1 MGGVVPRGGQDVRDL
16 VIRPLSGRAEAET
29 CARMMAASEP
39 WITLGRGYDAS
50 LALLESSDRECHVAL
65 ADGAVVGFL
74 ILNMHGAFVGYV
86 QTVCVAAE
94 ARGRGIGTELV
105 RFAEQRIFRESPNV
119 FLCVSS
125 FNPGARRLYERLGYV
140 LVGELTDYIVRGY
153 AELLYRK
160 TIGPV
165 GGFQPSGTTPHVA
178 EPTGQTP

>member
-1 MGGVVPRGGQDVRDL
+1 VGGVVPREGRIVTAV
-16 VIRPLSGRAEAET
+16 VIRPLAGRAEAEA
-29 CARMMAASEP
+29 CAHMMAGSEP

-50 LALLESSDRECHVAL
+50 LALLESPDRECHVAL

-74 ILNMHGAFVGYV
+74 ILNMHGAFVGYI
-86 QTVCVAAE
+86 QTVCVAAA

-125 FNPGARRLYERLGYV
+125 FNPDARRLYERLGYV
-140 LVGELTDYIVRGY
+140 LVGELTDYLVRGH

-178 EPTGQTP
+178 ETTGQMP

>member
-1 MGGVVPRGGQDVRDL
+1 MTI
-16 VIRPLSGRAEAET
+16 IRALAGRAEAET
-29 CARMMAASEP
+29 CARMMAATEP

-50 LALLESSDRECHVAL
+50 LALLESPDRECYVAI

-74 ILNMHGAFVGYV
+74 VLNMHGAFVGYV

-105 RFAEQRIFRESPNV
+105 RFAEQRIFRELPNV

-125 FNPGARRLYERLGYV
+125 FNPDARRLYERLGYV
-140 LVGELTDYIVRGY
+140 LIGELTDYIVRGH

-165 GGFQPSGTTPHVA
+165 GGFQPSGATSAVA
-178 EPTGQTP
+178 HSTGLIP

>member
-1 MGGVVPRGGQDVRDL
+1 VTDL
-16 VIRPLSGRAEAET
+16 VIRPLAGRAEAEA
-29 CARMMAASEP
+29 CAHMMAGSEP

-50 LALLESSDRECHVAL
+50 LALIESPDRECHVAL
-65 ADGAVVGFL
+65 ADGAVGGFL
-74 ILNMHGAFVGYV
+74 VLNMHGVFVGYI

-125 FNPGARRLYERLGYV
+125 FNPDARRLYERLGYV
-140 LVGELTDYIVRGY
+140 LVGELSDYIVRGH

-165 GGFQPSGTTPHVA
+165 GGFQPSGATPHVA
-178 EPTGQTP
+178 ETTGHIP

>member
-1 MGGVVPRGGQDVRDL
+1 MI
-16 VIRPLSGRAEAET
+16 IRPLAGRAEAES
-29 CARMMAASEP
+29 CAHMMSDSEP

-50 LALLESSDRECHVAL
+50 LALLESPDRECYVAL
-65 ADGAVVGFL
+65 ADGAIVGFL

-105 RFAEQRIFRESPNV
+105 RFAEQRIFPESPNV

-125 FNPGARRLYERLGYV
+125 FNTDARRLYERLGYV
-140 LVGELTDYIVRGY
+140 LVGELTDYLVRGH

-165 GGFQPSGTTPHVA
+165 GDFRPRASAPARPHSTGLTP
-178 EPTGQTP
+178 

>member
-1 MGGVVPRGGQDVRDL
+1 MI
-16 VIRPLSGRAEAET
+16 IRPLDGRAEAET
-29 CARMMAASEP
+29 CAHMMACSEP
-39 WITLGRGYDAS
+39 WITLGRGHDAS
-50 LALLESSDRECHVAL
+50 LALLESPDRECYVAL

-105 RFAEQRIFRESPNV
+105 RFAEERIFRESPNV

-125 FNPGARRLYERLGYV
+125 FNPDARRLYERLGYV
-140 LVGELTDYIVRGY
+140 LVGELTDYIVHGH

-160 TIGPV
+160 TLGPV
-165 GGFQPSGTTPHVA
+165 GGFLPRAAAPVRPQS
-178 EPTGQTP
+178 TGLMP

>member
-1 MGGVVPRGGQDVRDL
+1 MI
-16 VIRPLSGRAEAET
+16 IRALAGRAEAEA
-29 CARMMAASEP
+29 CAHMMAGSEP

-50 LALLESSDRECHVAL
+50 LALLESPDRECYVAL
-65 ADGAVVGFL
+65 ANGAVAGFL

-105 RFAEQRIFRESPNV
+105 RFAEERIFRESPNV

-125 FNPGARRLYERLGYV
+125 FNPDARRLYERLGYV
-140 LVGELTDYIVRGY
+140 LVGELTDYIVRGH

-160 TIGPV
+160 TIGPIGESHP
-165 GGFQPSGTTPHVA
+165 GGSTPRIANTTG
-178 EPTGQTP
+178 PT

>member
-1 MGGVVPRGGQDVRDL
+1 MTDL
-16 VIRPLSGRAEAET
+16 VIRPLARRADAEA
-29 CARMMAASEP
+29 CAHMMAGSEP

-50 LALLESSDRECHVAL
+50 LALLESPDRECHVAL

-125 FNPGARRLYERLGYV
+125 FNPDARRLYERLGYM
-140 LVGELTDYIVRGY
+140 LVGELTDYIVRGH

-165 GGFQPSGTTPHVA
+165 GGFQPSVTTPHVT
-178 EPTGQTP
+178 ETTGQMP